1 MLREVVRRLQSDGV
15 TLVHSQKMSKFVE
28 KERKR
33 HSRKRKKQTKGL
45 VVRERKELWQN
56 ANCGIKIW

>member
-1 MLREVVRRLQSDGV
+1 MLREVVSRLQSDGV
-15 TLVHSQKMSKFVE
+15 TLVHSQKLSTFVE

-33 HSRKRKKQTKGL
+33 HSRKRKEQIKGL
-45 VVRERKELWQN
+45 VVRERKGLWQN